1 MVFLV
6 SGKIS
11 FEPRQ
16 CIAPSTLS
24 ILLAR
29 NQITICINNTYQLSS
44 HLNQCCGSGSGRIRN
59 CEQDQDPDPDP
70 EKINQDPAAPDPK

>member
-1 MVFLV
+1 V

-24 ILLAR
+24 ILFAR
-29 NQITICINNTYQLSS
+29 NQITICINDTVHVKYF
-44 HLNQCCGSGSGRIRN
+44 
-59 CEQDQDPDPDP
+59 
-70 EKINQDPAAPDPK
+70 PAP